1 MLIGTEEVEEVVVV
15 EEESGWAG
23 DGVRCLFFFFFFC
36 RSIKNAVRGLN
47 ESRLMLTARGFNRLV
62 MKCFC
67 VPLEEAEWR
76 GWRCQRRVRH
86 TRRNICLSCPS
97 TYDYP

>member
-1 MLIGTEEVEEVVVV
+1 MLIGTEEVEE
-15 EEESGWAG
+15 ECGWAG
-23 DGVRCLFFFFFFC
+23 DGVRGFFFFSFC

-62 MKCFC
+62 MKCFF

-76 GWRCQRRVRH
+76 GLRCQRRERH